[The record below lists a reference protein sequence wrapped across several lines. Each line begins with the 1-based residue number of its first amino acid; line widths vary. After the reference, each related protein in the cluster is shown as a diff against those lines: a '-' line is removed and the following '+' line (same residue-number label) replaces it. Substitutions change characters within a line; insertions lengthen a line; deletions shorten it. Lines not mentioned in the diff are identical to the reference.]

1 MRDMK
6 KGTVRKMANYRPSK
20 LFWYYFIE
28 LDSYIRSNHENDFI
42 FWMMNYLRYFSRKSW
57 LVAGDHMTN
66 TTPPISYASVLYF
79 GTACIALIIA
89 DLDYLEVR
97 VYIII
102 NAYITD
108 SVTEKICTI
117 MSLDFGE
124 GHRKMD
130 LILRSCID

>member
-1 MRDMK
+1 
-6 KGTVRKMANYRPSK
+6 
-20 LFWYYFIE
+20 
-28 LDSYIRSNHENDFI
+28 
-42 FWMMNYLRYFSRKSW
+42 MNYLRYFSRKSW

-124 GHRKMD
+124 GHRNMD
-130 LILRSCID
+130 LILRSLYRLNSARENFSNHIEYYMSHISYTTCLADPK